1 MKRQKEINNLI
12 ENIQQN
18 ICDNCRRWNGDF
30 YENNSIDTYKC
41 KYNTDN
47 KGLYNGLCINHP
59 ENYKCKYFKRN
70 SKYITCRFEGKH
82 YSTHQGGVKIK
93 EVKWVRGKFKDILD
107 TRKVTNKK
115 VTNGYI
121 IEKDFI
127 IDGYRCVIVG
137 QKHGH
142 RCGYIEIPEGHLL
155 YGKYYDDVTDL
166 VGVHGGWTYSEF
178 TRNNYPVVTNKNSW
192 WIGFDCGHWNDGK
205 DLELVKLLGDERY
218 IKHCIEIN
226 NMYPE
231 TMEIRTAEYVEN
243 ELIEA
248 VKQINNL

>member
-1 MKRQKEINNLI
+1 MGIFTKK
-12 ENIQQN
+12 
-18 ICDNCRRWNGDF
+18 
-30 YENNSIDTYKC
+30 NSIDTYKC

-47 KGLYNGLCINHP
+47 KGLYNGLCIDHP

-70 SKYITCRFEGKH
+70 SKYITCRFASKH
-82 YSTHQGGVKIK
+82 YSSTSSGIKTK
-93 EVKWVRGKFKDILD
+93 EVKWVRGKFKNILD

-115 VTNGYI
+115 VANDYI
-121 IEKDFI
+121 VEKDFI
-127 IDGYRCVIVG
+127 VDGYRCVIIG

-155 YGKYYDDVTDL
+155 YEKPYDDVTGLID
-166 VGVHGGWTYSEF
+166 VHGGWTYSEY
-178 TRNNYPVVTNKNSW
+178 TRNNYPVATNKNSW

-231 TMEIRTAEYVEN
+231 TMEIRTTEYVEN